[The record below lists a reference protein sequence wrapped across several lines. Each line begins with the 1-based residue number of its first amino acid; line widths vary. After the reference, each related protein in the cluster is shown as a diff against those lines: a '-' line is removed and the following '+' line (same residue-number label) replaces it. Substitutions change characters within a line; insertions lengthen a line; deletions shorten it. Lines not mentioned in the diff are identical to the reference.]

1 MSKILELRLYD
12 NAIDFINKSTES
24 FLFAVGGEEREFK
37 YAILLLANG
46 VELILKSILEDK
58 HPLFINESLDNNKD
72 KTVKAENL
80 VQRIKLVYASENK
93 FIGKHEVEVFDSIRI
108 FRNQIIHK
116 DVVFDANNHPTHLY
130 AKTLYALDLVV
141 RRFKNKLLSEV
152 ITNWDLIV
160 KIDDIRR
167 VYHAQVNGLKINV
180 EKPSEKTLSVPVP
193 CPLCTLEKLISKG
206 DKIQCFNCSHSFDNI
221 QEVILSNSDEV
232 IREELFLA
240 FVESK
245 VSQGCVFSDCL
256 NCGTED
262 YSWFDPQENIVQ
274 CFSCGILPSNECPEC
289 KFNSVVSNEISLGS
303 ELTEEAL
310 FCFHCNEVINSQYCE
325 GCNSN
330 SFSFQQV
337 SIDVAKIQQFK
348 SEFPYLEFNNG
359 PFISERLCAKC
370 VIKLESLE
378 ENGVLFFN

>member
-24 FLFAVGGEEREFK
+24 FLFAVQGEEREFK

-93 FIGKHEVEVFDSIRI
+93 FIGKHEVEVFDSIRN

-152 ITNWDLIV
+152 IANWDLIV
-160 KIDDIRR
+160 KIDDIRK
-167 VYHAQVNGLKINV
+167 VYHVHVKGLTIDV
-180 EKPSEKTLSVPVP
+180 EKTSEKTFSTPVP
-193 CPLCTLEKLISKG
+193 CPLCTLEKLIPKD
-206 DKIQCFNCSHSFDNI
+206 DKIQCFNCGHSFGNI
-221 QEVILSNSDEV
+221 QEVILSNSDEE
-232 IREELFLA
+232 IREDLFLA
-240 FVESK
+240 FLESK
-245 VSQGCVFSDCL
+245 VSQGCVFTDCI

-274 CFSCGILPSNECPEC
+274 CFSCGTLPSKECPEC
-289 KFNSVVSNEISLGS
+289 KCNSVVLSEISLSSG
-303 ELTEEAL
+303 LTEEAL
-310 FCFHCNEVINSQYCE
+310 FCFHCNEIINSEYCK
-325 GCNSN
+325 GCS
-330 SFSFQQV
+330 SSSLSFQHV
-337 SIDVAKIQQFK
+337 SIDVVKAEQFK
-348 SEFPYLEFNNG
+348 GEFPYLEFNKG

-370 VIKLESLE
+370 IIKLENLEQDGILSL
-378 ENGVLFFN
+378 N